1 MLATIFGTLILCSI
15 TKMIISQ
22 ILPVVRKI
30 ISPLVSGIVVLI
42 IGLSLINI
50 GLINSGGG
58 YKAMSDNT
66 FGNFENLFLAISV
79 IVSIIVLNLFKNI
92 YIRIS
97 SLFIAVIIGVLIAYF
112 LKDFSF
118 VINEQSSLFFIPEPL
133 YYGFNI
139 DYQLILPF
147 VLVFMVT
154 SLETIGDITATSEV
168 SNQPIKGEIYIKRL
182 KGWVLANSVNSCI
195 SAFFNTFLNSC
206 FSQNNGVIALTGV
219 SSRYVGYFVGILLI
233 ILGSFPIIANLAL
246 QIPEPILG
254 GATLVMFGTIAATG
268 IRINLKKI

>member
-15 TKMIISQ
+15 TEMIISQ

-42 IGLSLINI
+42 I

-92 YIRIS
+92 YIKIS

-195 SAFFNTFLNSC
+195 SAFL
-206 FSQNNGVIALTGV
+206 
-219 SSRYVGYFVGILLI
+219 IL
-233 ILGSFPIIANLAL
+233 F
-246 QIPEPILG
+246 
-254 GATLVMFGTIAATG
+254 
-268 IRINLKKI
+268 